1 MILQKYQDEPSTRI
15 EVQIDY
21 FLWQASG
28 ETDVD
33 ISEIISIDTDRSQ
46 FKVHRSGYVNQELF
60 AAERDAIFNKSW
72 LYVGHESE
80 ISSPGDFV
88 TRRVAGR
95 DLVLA
100 RDSQGDVRCFHNVCP
115 HRGAKIVREKSGNAR
130 SFTCIYHAWKFN
142 NAGKLI
148 GLNGPE
154 TYPPGFRQDPEHQ
167 LQPVPLLD
175 AYRGL
180 IFVNYDS
187 GAISLTEYLAGATE
201 YLDLIMDQAQERMV
215 LIGGVQEY
223 AMRANWKLLAENAVD
238 VFHLQPLHPTYFDMI
253 GALSG
258 SQPSFRGLTGEA
270 HYLGNG
276 HTVVEMDTPAGR
288 PIAKWMPGWGEE
300 SKASIERV
308 YADLVRRF
316 GEERAFRI
324 ANRNRNLVLFPNL
337 VINDHI
343 SLTIRCTEPV
353 APDAM
358 DVTVWGLAPE
368 EEAGNDVAVK
378 RRLTSFIEFLGPGGF
393 ATPDDIEALELCQ
406 KGFASRD
413 GAPWNDFS
421 KGMGLSTSSWMDE
434 GQMRYFWVEWRDRLL
449 RNYEAAA

>member
-1 MILQKYQDEPSTRI
+1 MNM
-15 EVQIDY
+15 
-21 FLWQASG
+21 
-28 ETDVD
+28 D
-33 ISEIISIDTDRSQ
+33 ISEIIHIDRERSQ
-46 FKVHRSGYVNQELF
+46 FKVNRRGYVDQEIF
-60 AAERDAIFNKSW
+60 EEERRLIFNNSW
-72 LYVGHESE
+72 LYIGHESE
-80 ISSPGDFV
+80 IAQPGDFV

-95 DLVLA
+95 DLVLT
-100 RDSQGDVRCFHNVCP
+100 RDSQGTMRCFLNACP

-130 SFTCIYHAWKFN
+130 SFTCIYHAWQFSS
-142 NAGKLI
+142 AGKLI

-154 TYPPGFRQDPEHQ
+154 TYAPDFKTDPMHQ

-175 AYRGL
+175 DYRGL
-180 IFVNYDS
+180 IFANFNPR
-187 GAISLTEYLAGATE
+187 AQSLEDYLADAKE

-258 SQPSFRGLTGEA
+258 KQPSFRGLTGEA

-288 PIAKWMPGWGEE
+288 PIAKWMPGWGED
-300 SKASIERV
+300 SKASIELV

-316 GEERAFRI
+316 GEKRATRI
-324 ANRNRNLVLFPNL
+324 AHRNRNLVLFPNL

-368 EEAGNDVAVK
+368 EEATNTVAVK

-406 KGFASRD
+406 KGFANRQ

-421 KGMGLSTSSWMDE
+421 KGMVSDTTNWMDE
-434 GQMRYFWVEWRDRLL
+434 GQMRYFWLEWRDRLL
-449 RNYEAAA
+449 SRQEVAA

>member
-1 MILQKYQDEPSTRI
+1 M
-15 EVQIDY
+15 
-21 FLWQASG
+21 
-28 ETDVD
+28 
-33 ISEIISIDTDRSQ
+33 
-46 FKVHRSGYVNQELF
+46 HRSAYVDPEIF
-60 AAERDAIFNKSW
+60 AAEKERIFNSSW
-72 LYVGHESE
+72 LYVGHLSE
-80 ISSPGDFV
+80 IDQPGDFV

-95 DLVLA
+95 DLVLS
-100 RDSQGDVRCFHNVCP
+100 RDSTGVMRCFLNACP
-115 HRGAKIVREKSGNAR
+115 HRGAKIVREKTGNAR
-130 SFTCIYHAWKFN
+130 SFTCIYHAWQFN

-154 TYPPGFRQDPEHQ
+154 TYAPDFKADPLHQ

-175 AYRGL
+175 EYRGL
-180 IFVNYDS
+180 VFVNFDA
-187 GAISLTEYLAGATE
+187 GAQTLREYLAGATE
-201 YLDLIMDQAQERMV
+201 FLDLIMDQSQERMV

-258 SQPSFRGLTGEA
+258 SQPSFRGLKGEA

-368 EEAGNDVAVK
+368 EEASNTVAVK

-406 KGFASRD
+406 KGFANMRE
-413 GAPWNDFS
+413 APWNDVS
-421 KGMGLSTSSWMDE
+421 KGMVSDTASWMDE
-434 GQMRYFWVEWRDRLL
+434 GQMRYFWLEWQNRLL
-449 RNYEAAA
+449 SNSKVAA